1 MTPWMKQEKVSKML
15 ADFRGSIL
23 YCSVISRAT
32 LPVVRMAIV
41 LFAVQRLASETS
53 AAMVSSAPRLPREE
67 VVNTS
72 VVADE
77 LQHASG

>member
-1 MTPWMKQEKVSKML
+1 MKQEKVSKML

-53 AAMVSSAPRLPREE
+53 AAMVSSAQRLPLMWRVSRERR
-67 VVNTS
+67 
-72 VVADE
+72 
-77 LQHASG
+77 